1 MHKVLFSAF
10 IALSGL
16 SATAA
21 AQPVT
26 PPAPSVAD
34 QALAA
39 RTCEQPKIADTAP
52 LEPVSGSNLMTVPVA
67 INGQPRQFL
76 LEIGRTADQVSEAT
90 MAALH
95 LPQTN
100 KTTGL
105 SGFADLNTP
114 NQFRAAM
121 FDVKSGVTATEFQ
134 AHVLVADF
142 TIGRA
147 TVHDVAL
154 LVANDRDLGKSKP
167 YDGLLT
173 TGMFSRYDLDL
184 DFGGK
189 KLNFLTPTSC
199 ADPNQ
204 VAYWPHAVVAVIPM
218 TINNGKI
225 TVPVT
230 IDGHAINAVI
240 DTGSDHTV
248 MRRDFAERMFGL
260 KSGTPEMAPAGDLR
274 DGTGERIYQHTFP
287 QIAFGGV
294 IANNVPALIQTNSM
308 VHKIDREPTLGSKA
322 HFDSAPGERLP
333 DLALGMDVLHQLH
346 LYAAVGEDQLYV
358 TPAG

>member
-1 MHKVLFSAF
+1 M
-10 IALSGL
+10 
-16 SATAA
+16 
-21 AQPVT
+21 
-26 PPAPSVAD
+26 AD
-34 QALAA
+34 
-39 RTCEQPKIADTAP
+39 
-52 LEPVSGSNLMTVPVA
+52 
-67 INGQPRQFL
+67 
-76 LEIGRTADQVSEAT
+76 
-90 MAALH
+90 LH

-204 VAYWPHAVVAVIPM
+204 VAYWPHEVVAVIPM

-248 MRRDFAERMFGL
+248 MRRDIAERMFGL

-274 DGTGERIYQHTFP
+274 DGTGERIYLHTFP

-322 HFDSAPGERLP
+322 HFDSASGARLP

-346 LYAAVGEDQLYV
+346 LYVAAGEEQLYV

>member
-1 MHKVLFSAF
+1 MFKQTFVAL
-10 IALSGL
+10 IAILGSTR
-16 SATAA
+16 AAA
-21 AQPVT
+21 AQSDGAAAA
-26 PPAPSVAD
+26 APETC
-34 QALAA
+34 A
-39 RTCEQPKIADTAP
+39 RSAQADTADMS
-52 LEPVSGSNLMTVPVA
+52 PVAGSNLMTVPVA
-67 INGQPRQFL
+67 INGTQRLFL
-76 LEIGRTADQVSEAT
+76 LEIGKSADQVSEAT
-90 MAALH
+90 VAELH
-95 LPQTN
+95 LPRTN
-100 KTTGL
+100 LVTGTD
-105 SGFADLNTP
+105 GFAGMNIST
-114 NQFRAAM
+114 QFRAAM
-121 FDVKSGVTATEFQ
+121 FDVKSGVTTTDIQERVGAT
-134 AHVLVADF
+134 DF

-147 TVHDVAL
+147 TVHNVVF

-173 TGMFSRYDLDL
+173 TAMFSQYDLDL

-189 KLNFLTPTSC
+189 KLTFLTPTSC

-204 VAYWPHAVVAVIPM
+204 VAYWKHEVVAVIPM
-218 TINNGKI
+218 TIANGKI

-230 IDGHAINAVI
+230 IEGHQIDAII

-248 MRRDFAERMFGL
+248 MRRDIAERSFGL
-260 KSGTPEMAPAGDLR
+260 KADTPEMARAGDMR

-308 VHKIDREPTLGSKA
+308 VHKINREPTLGSKA
-322 HFDSAPGERLP
+322 HFDSALGERVP

-346 LYAAVGEDQLYV
+346 LYAAFGENKLYV